1 MHQHSSPNQPDRQKT
16 RFSVPVKLV
25 LYVSIGII
33 AYFLITEHSAHL
45 AGFFP
50 YSLLFVCLFMHLFM
64 HGGHGGHGGNN
75 NSPHH

>member
-16 RFSVPVKLV
+16 RFSIPFKLV

-33 AYFLITEHSAHL
+33 AYFLIAEHSAHL

-75 NSPHH
+75 NSSHH

>member
-1 MHQHSSPNQPDRQKT
+1 MHQHHSPSQPDRQKT
-16 RFSVPVKLV
+16 RFSIPVKLV

-75 NSPHH
+75 NSLHN